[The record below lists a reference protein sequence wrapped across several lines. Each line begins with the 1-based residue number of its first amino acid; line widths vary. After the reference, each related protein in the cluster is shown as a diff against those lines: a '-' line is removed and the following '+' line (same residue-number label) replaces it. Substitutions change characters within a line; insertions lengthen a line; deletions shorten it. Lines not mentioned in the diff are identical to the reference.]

1 MEQEGREQPQYRGGR
16 RHARDRKPRRDQPSP
31 SETRQNPGHA
41 TGGQEAPR
49 RQEASSLEGDLA
61 RLIDRYRRIP
71 QARHDGI
78 TEQETGTKFVL
89 PLLRALG
96 WDVENVDEVREQH
109 RTASGPSEY
118 ELLIN
123 GMPRVVVEVKK
134 IANSLDGHY
143 VSRGKKVSYPRQAI
157 QYAWNIGADWVVL
170 TNFKELRLYHSLSK
184 DPESGLVLNMS
195 VNDMPHRLDDLAL
208 LTRESILE
216 RRLDVLNL
224 RKDRK
229 EVDRQVI
236 DDLDAI
242 RRSTHEDILRN
253 NKEADI
259 GGDLRTMVQI
269 LLNRLLVIRVA
280 EDRGLVAADTLRNE
294 VSNWRK
300 RGLDT
305 SFARRLRALFADFEE
320 IYDTELFRAGAI
332 DKVALSNSLLTE
344 AVDRLYRYDFAL
356 IDSDVLGGIY
366 EDYLTTSLQDPGH
379 GKLEVPGDDN
389 DRKKLG
395 IYYTPPHLVSHILD
409 KTLGARLAGCKT
421 PEEVSKIR
429 VLDPSCGSGSFLIKA
444 FDLFL
449 DWYREYNRAASMK
462 IAANARRRTS
472 DKTRDGGNG
481 TLDGDLA
488 AVTDPERRIIRD
500 NLFGIDVDPQAAGI
514 ASVNLMLKAMT
525 KNERLDRILGT
536 NILVGNSLVTGL
548 EEGFRDIDPDEQK
561 GLRPFDPA
569 RLPHARFDV
578 VVGNPPYYT
587 VGRDNPIRIS
597 SSFERVKSGS
607 AVNVAMMFVER
618 SIELLNDDDGRLG
631 LVIPKMCSY
640 AKGWS
645 RTRKLLAES
654 MRLTHAVD
662 CAEAFKDVNLEQVIV
677 IGKKPAGPEGG
688 GGGGACLIQRAGPGA
703 VQGGEAVELSVLADN
718 GMIFLESDPASWLI
732 REKMLAGGR
741 LLGDLLGDGAI
752 TTGEYAQGLGCWLAS
767 RPDGGRR
774 MLSGDDIARYRIT
787 ASKYYKRDEPLMAA
801 GKGGKAGAVQAP
813 HVVGQRIVAHRGD
826 PRPHIVLAFAYD
838 GEGSRAFD
846 TVTHVMPGE
855 KIDAHALVAILNSR
869 PVSWYAH
876 RFVFCNAVRSMDL
889 RPWYMSRVVVP
900 AVGAADERALAALEK
915 EISRL
920 ARSRHAKRPS
930 IRDYLTESE
939 AGTIQLRE
947 YVKASSGRDRRLHGK
962 SIVGRASRIK
972 AVDAGGG
979 WLDFFAD
986 YVPPRMQAPKHGKAL
1001 SLRIPNRGMRD
1012 FVRLG
1017 VRGGAAG
1024 AQRAGQGGRA
1034 ESLYEQVARVKI
1046 PAYGRGFAESQ
1057 RALRSM
1063 LAPYAADVE
1072 RFESWNEKFTEIDAK
1087 IDGIVCRVFGLS
1099 AAEARHINA
1108 SSPPPGWS
1116 NY

>member
-1 MEQEGREQPQYRGGR
+1 ME
-16 RHARDRKPRRDQPSP
+16 S
-31 SETRQNPGHA
+31 
-41 TGGQEAPR
+41 
-49 RQEASSLEGDLA
+49 DLV

-71 QARHDGI
+71 QAKRDSI

-96 WDVENVDEVREQH
+96 WDVENVDEVRERH
-109 RTASGPSEY
+109 RTASGPSDY

-143 VSRGKKVSYPRQAI
+143 VSRGRKVSYPTQAI
-157 QYAWNIGADWVVL
+157 QYAWNIGAEWAVL

-184 DPESGLVLNMS
+184 DPESGLVLGMS
-195 VNDMPHRLDDLAL
+195 VSDMPHRLDDLAL

-216 RRLDVLNL
+216 GRLDALNL

-242 RRSTHEDILRN
+242 RRGIHGDILRN

-269 LLNRLLVIRVA
+269 LMNRLLVIRVA
-280 EDRGLVAADTLRNE
+280 EDRGLVSADTLRSE

-305 SFARRLRALFADFEE
+305 PFARWLRVLFADFEE

-344 AVDRLYRYDFAL
+344 AADRLYRYDFAL
-356 IDSDVLGGIY
+356 IGSDVLGSIC
-366 EDYLTTSLQDPGH
+366 EDYLATSLQDEGRR
-379 GKLEVPGDDN
+379 KLQAAGDDN
-389 DRKKLG
+389 ERKKLG

-462 IAANARRRTS
+462 IAASARRGVPG
-472 DKTRDGGNG
+472 KTRDGGNG

-488 AVTDPERRIIRD
+488 AVTDPEHRIIRD

-514 ASVNLMLKAMT
+514 ASVNLMLKAMA

-548 EEGFRDIDPDEQK
+548 EEGFGGMDPDDQK
-561 GLRPFDPA
+561 GLRPLDPA

-578 VVGNPPYYT
+578 VVGNPPYCA

-607 AVNVAMMFVER
+607 AVNAAMMFVER
-618 SIELLNDDDGRLG
+618 SIELLSDDDGRLG

-645 RTRKLLAES
+645 RTRGLLAGS
-654 MRLTHAVD
+654 MRLTHVVD
-662 CAEAFKDVNLEQVIV
+662 CTEAFKDVNLEQVVV
-677 IGKKPAGPEGG
+677 IGKKPAEPD
-688 GGGGACLIQRAGPGA
+688 GGGGACLIQRAEPGA
-703 VQGGEAVELSVLADN
+703 VQGGEAIDLSVFADN
-718 GMIFLESDPASWLI
+718 GMIFLESDPASWSI

-741 LLGDLLGDGAI
+741 LLGDLLDDGAI
-752 TTGEYAQGLGCWLAS
+752 TTGEYAQGLDCWPAS

-787 ASKYYKRDEPLMAA
+787 ASRYYKRDEPLMAA
-801 GKGGKAGAVQAP
+801 GTGGKAGAVQAP

-826 PRPHIVLAFAYD
+826 PRPHIALAFAYD

-846 TVTHVMPGE
+846 TVTHVMPGGR
-855 KIDAHALVAILNSR
+855 IDAHALVAILNSR

-889 RPWYMSRVVVP
+889 RPWYMGKVVVP
-900 AVGAADERALAALEK
+900 AVSAADERALAALER

-939 AGTIQLRE
+939 AGTMPLRE
-947 YVKASSGRDRRLHGK
+947 HVRAASGRDRRLHGK
-962 SIVGRASRIK
+962 AVVGRASRIK

-986 YVPPRMQAPKHGKAL
+986 YVPPRMRAPRHGKAL

-1012 FVRLG
+1012 FVRLS

-1024 AQRAGQGGRA
+1024 AQRAGQGERV
-1034 ESLYEQVARVKI
+1034 ESLYEQVARVRI

-1057 RALRSM
+1057 RALGSM
-1063 LAPYAADVE
+1063 LAPYAADME
-1072 RFESWNEKFTEIDAK
+1072 RFESWNERFAEIDAK
-1087 IDGIVCRVFGLS
+1087 IDGIVCRAFGLS

-1108 SSPPPGWS
+1108 SSLPPGWS